1 MDPMGFGGKNA
12 VSDSKSEGG
21 TCAWEECDIFCVFFN
36 LLFRD
41 FLSWQQTAAQAYKNS
56 TPNFSNI
63 ILALQPALNR
73 MPLENDG

>member
-21 TCAWEECDIFCVFFN
+21 TCAWEECDIFFVCFSF

-56 TPNFSNI
+56 
-63 ILALQPALNR
+63 
-73 MPLENDG
+73 